1 MKCSF
6 FRKIWRA
13 LFSCYLRFGI
23 RLFPLLPT
31 FYSLILEY
39 NAAHFITSFFEIKS
53 GSTWPKVL
61 LYFFR
66 GTPKNGA
73 LGKILRQVQKPSEEK
88 SLLRSK
94 FVLQEYMLSFSGYYR
109 TSGRSESLG
118 FYVC

>member
-1 MKCSF
+1 MKCWF

-23 RLFPLLPT
+23 RLFPLLST

-39 NAAHFITSFFEIKS
+39 NAAHFITSFFELES

-66 GTPKNGA
+66 GTPKNGV

-94 FVLQEYMLSFSGYYR
+94 IVLQEYMLSFSGYYR
-109 TSGRSESLG
+109 TSGRRESLG
-118 FYVC
+118 FYFF